1 LGNAERSSHSKTTLL
16 YRAICLIIL
25 AIPTAKPLLR
35 VGPAS
40 SGIGAATRRVNV
52 PYLGIAPPV
61 DSFTPAIFWFGKVS
75 PLSNYADVRVYY
87 YDEYLGINLHVID
100 RLLWYDPTH
109 SETNL
114 TAWDAASLYL
124 NLEGNIGE
132 TPGTKAYR
140 FDGQLNAWETRDNWQ
155 MAYQG
160 NGSNW
165 STSPISFT
173 TETFW
178 RGNYPN
184 DVVEDRGWSITFKIP
199 FASLGLKGTPNKGD
213 IWGLALALHDRD
225 DVSGMPIAD
234 QLWPD
239 AMEPGRPMTWGQ
251 MRFGLPAYTPV
262 AAVPSGVFTI
272 RHGLNGVSVPDG
284 HVGGHTTC
292 SEGLWPD
299 IFNTFGNANYAGYGQ
314 INIQNQWDISD
325 FACFSKYFVTFPL
338 DSLPPG
344 YLVLSATLTMHQ
356 FGSAYGEGVE
366 PSYIQVLTVGEDWD
380 ESTLTWNNAP
390 LAVENLIGTWVDPQF
405 DIWPGTPRQWDV
417 SRAAAQAYAA
427 NQPLRLALYSADGA
441 YHSGRYFWSSD
452 AGEEGRPTLRVILG
466 VPCHSADII
475 CYFTYLPL
483 ALR

>member
-1 LGNAERSSHSKTTLL
+1 MFRKYKSMQPKTMLR
-16 YRAICLIIL
+16 YFGICLTIL
-25 AIPTAKPLLR
+25 VLMMTRPQFRSIQ
-35 VGPAS
+35 AS
-40 SGIGAATRRVNV
+40 NELAPPYPRVNA

-75 PLSNYADVRVYY
+75 PTSNYADVRVYY
-87 YDEYLGINLHVID
+87 YDEYLGIILHIID
-100 RLLWYDPTH
+100 RMLWYDPTH
-109 SETNL
+109 SEADL
-114 TAWDAASLYL
+114 TTWDAVSLHL
-124 NLEGNIGE
+124 DLEGNTGE
-132 TPGTKAYR
+132 TPGTKTFR

-155 MAYQG
+155 IAYQG

-165 STSPISFT
+165 LSSPISFT

-184 DVVEDRGWSITFKIP
+184 DEVEDQGWSITFQIP
-199 FASLGLKGTPNKGD
+199 FASLGLNGAPKKGD
-213 IWGLALALHDRD
+213 IWGLGLALHDRD
-225 DVSGMPIAD
+225 DASGTPIVD
-234 QLWPD
+234 QSWPE
-239 AMEPGRPMTWGQ
+239 AMEPNRPVTWGQ
-251 MRFGLPAYTPV
+251 MRFGLPVYNPV
-262 AAVPSGVFTI
+262 AAVPSSLFTL

-284 HVGGHTTC
+284 HAGGHTTC

-299 IFNTFGNANYAGYGQ
+299 IFNNFGNENYAGYPQ

-344 YLVLSATLTMHQ
+344 KVVLSATLTMHQ

-366 PSYIQVLTVGEDWD
+366 PSYIQVLAVGEDWD

-390 LAVENLIGTWVDPQF
+390 LAAENLSGTWVDPQF
-405 DIWPGTPRQWDV
+405 DIWPGTPRQWNV

-452 AGEEGRPTLRVILG
+452 AGEEGRPTLRMILG
-466 VPCHSADII
+466 VSCDSAEIR
-475 CYFTYLPL
+475 CSFTYLPIS
-483 ALR
+483 LR